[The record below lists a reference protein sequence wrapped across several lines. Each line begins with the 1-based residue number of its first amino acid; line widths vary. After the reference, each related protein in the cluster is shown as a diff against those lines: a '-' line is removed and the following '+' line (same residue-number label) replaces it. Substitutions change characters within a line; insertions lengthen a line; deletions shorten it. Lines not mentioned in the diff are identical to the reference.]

1 MYIVHLSFS
10 LCICIKVC
18 VHVQLTFSLSTCI
31 NVCIHVHLPSHCV
44 HVSRYVFMYTFL
56 LIVYMYQGM
65 YSYPPYPSIIIVYMY
80 QGMYS
85 CTLYTFHSHCI
96 YVSNFFQ
103 IWFYSIEESKSNRL
117 LTTHINLSKS
127 WRFSVVFC
135 KYLLSGSK
143 VSKCFIIFYYKQIF
157 IRLSMPNFDPDR
169 RYMRKT
175 TL

>member
-65 YSYPPYPSIIIVYMY
+65 YS
-80 QGMYS
+80 
-85 CTLYTFHSHCI
+85 CTLYTFHSHCV

-143 VSKCFIIFYYKQIF
+143 VSKCFMIFYYKQILF
-157 IRLSMPNFDPDR
+157 V
-169 RYMRKT
+169 
-175 TL
+175 

>member
-65 YSYPPYPSIIIVYMY
+65 YSYPPYPSILIVYMY

-85 CTLYTFHSHCI
+85 CTLYTFHSHCV
-96 YVSNFFQ
+96 YVSRIVFMYAFLLIVYIYQ
-103 IWFYSIEESKSNRL
+103 GMYSCTPSFL
-117 LTTHINLSKS
+117 LCTYIKVCNHVHLPSHCVHVS
-127 WRFSVVFC
+127 RYVFMYTFLLIVYM
-135 KYLLSGSK
+135 YLGRDVTNISLK
-143 VSKCFIIFYYKQIF
+143 ETVKI
-157 IRLSMPNFDPDR
+157 
-169 RYMRKT
+169 
-175 TL
+175 